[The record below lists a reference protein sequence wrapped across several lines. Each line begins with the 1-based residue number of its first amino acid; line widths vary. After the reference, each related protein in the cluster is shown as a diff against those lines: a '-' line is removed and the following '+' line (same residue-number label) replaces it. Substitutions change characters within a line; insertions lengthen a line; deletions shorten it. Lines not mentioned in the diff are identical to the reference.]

1 MTEEEL
7 RIEKK
12 KLVEELGVYIEK
24 KDQLA
29 PVAARILA
37 TLILTCKQGVTFE
50 QLVTDLEA
58 SKSTVSSHLNTLQ
71 ASGSINYCT
80 KPGDRK
86 RYFILTPDRLL
97 QFIDEK
103 LEMWE
108 KDKKMHHE
116 VIEYKNKVNEL
127 YKNNPENQCD
137 ITFSTNFLTFLDEAT
152 AAFSKLKTNLCKKN
166 QTPITIDNR
175 QIP

>member
-1 MTEEEL
+1 MMTEEEL
-7 RIEKK
+7 DLEKK

-50 QLVTDLEA
+50 QLVTGLEA
-58 SKSTVSSHLNTLQ
+58 SKSTVSAHLNTLQ
-71 ASGSINYCT
+71 ASELISYCT

-86 RYFILTPDRLL
+86 RYFIMTPDRLL
-97 QFIDEK
+97 QFIDER
-103 LEMWE
+103 LETWE

-116 VIEYKNKVNEL
+116 VIEYKNKVNEIH
-127 YKNNPENQCD
+127 KNDPEKQCD
-137 ITFSTNFLTFLDEAT
+137 ITFSANFLTFLDEAT
-152 AAFSKLKTNLCKKN
+152 AAFTKLKTNLCIK
-166 QTPITIDNR
+166 
-175 QIP
+175 